1 MKTPTRQSQRGSA
14 LRITMIVITVVG
26 SIAFSV
32 GASTITSFRQQTQL
46 EDSLNAHRIAGS
58 DTAILSP

>member
-1 MKTPTRQSQRGSA
+1 
-14 LRITMIVITVVG
+14 MIVITVVG

-46 EDSLNAHRIAGS
+46 EDSLNAYQAAISTAG
-58 DTAILSP
+58 ILAA